1 MKKAM
6 KSYMAK
12 QDEAQAGREWV
23 VVDATDQVLGRLAA
37 QVARMIQGKH
47 KPGYTPHLDTGDF
60 VIILNADKIRVTGRK
75 AEQKDYQYYTGYRS
89 GLKTLTFREL
99 VQRDPARI
107 VKLAVQRMLPK
118 GILGKQLISK
128 LKAYKGTEH
137 PHQAQQP
144 KTVELAKSRG

>member
-1 MKKAM
+1 M

>member
-1 MKKAM
+1 M

-12 QDEAQAGREWV
+12 QADAQAGREWV

-37 QVARMIQGKH
+37 QVARIIQGKH

-60 VIILNADKIRVTGRK
+60 VIVLNADKIRVTGRK

-118 GILGKQLISK
+118 GILGKQLIGK
-128 LKAYKGTEH
+128 LKAYKGAEH

>member
-1 MKKAM
+1 M

-118 GILGKQLISK
+118 GILGKQLIGK

>member
-12 QDEAQAGREWV
+12 QSDAQSGREWV

-37 QVARMIQGKH
+37 KVARIIQGKH

-60 VIILNADKIRVTGRK
+60 VILLNADKIRVTGRK
-75 AEQKDYQYYTGYRS
+75 AEQINYQYYTGWRS
-89 GLKTLTFREL
+89 GLKTLTYRDLME
-99 VQRDPARI
+99 RDPARVI
-107 VKLAVQRMLPK
+107 KLAVQRMLPK
-118 GILGKQLISK
+118 GILGKQLIGK

-137 PHQAQQP
+137 PHTAQQP
-144 KTVELAKSRG
+144 KTIDIAKI